1 MKYLLLI
8 LALLLFS
15 CDFNSKNGIEI
26 YQVNWRSIDF
36 VQNKK
41 SGNYCDLK
49 ISQEDLFDKPILTDS
64 DIVDF
69 NWNTQ
74 ELILT
79 EKGQVK
85 IDLLKIPLDG
95 LAVAMILNGEVIYGF
110 WLLNADSPFGC
121 GGVYS
126 EPKLAFKLK
135 FGQSDDY
142 HYGKDPRFD
151 SRIEDYLET
160 KN

>member
-8 LALLLFS
+8 LTLLLFS
-15 CDFNSKNGIEI
+15 CDFNSKSGIEI

-49 ISQEDLFDKPILTDS
+49 IRQENIFSKPILTDS
-64 DIVDF
+64 DIAHFD
-69 NWNTQ
+69 WNNQ
-74 ELILT
+74 RLILT

-95 LAVAMILNGEVIYGF
+95 LAVAMILNGEIIYGF
-110 WLLNADSPFGC
+110 WFLNSESPFGC

-126 EPKLAFKLK
+126 QPKLDFKLM
-135 FGQSDDY
+135 FGQSDDND
-142 HYGKDPRFD
+142 YGKDPRFD
-151 SRIEDYLET
+151 SRIEEYLKT